1 MSGRGRQQRATKRP
15 QRLTE
20 PSPPSARKR
29 QRPQPPDH
37 SRRPETSRRSPSPAP
52 SWPVQPVPT
61 AEQIAAFLRAQ
72 PQPPT
77 STTTSNTSEKKDR
90 PVTSTT
96 QRRDEYKPNTNTP
109 HSRPRFRTGG
119 QPKLPEGRQPWHT
132 PQHNSS
138 EGRHL

>member
-1 MSGRGRQQRATKRP
+1 MSGRGRQQWATKRP

-20 PSPPSARKR
+20 HSPPSARKR

-77 STTTSNTSEKKDR
+77 STTTSNTSAVPPFGPEGSR
-90 PVTSTT
+90 NCPRVVNPGIHHSTT
-96 QRRDEYKPNTNTP
+96 AQKVDTSEADTSARQAIQETDTP
-109 HSRPRFRTGG
+109 PTGG
-119 QPKLPEGRQPWHT
+119 
-132 PQHNSS
+132 
-138 EGRHL
+138 